1 VDKIYKLPIKGVFAR
16 SVTDG
21 RDYICLC
28 FYFIFMAKFILHS
41 LSSFDRSGI
50 IQKIKIK
57 SFERGVLMSYIM
69 FNGHHHGA
77 IEVVCGPMFSGKTE
91 ELIRRVK
98 RAQIAKQRV
107 QIFKPAIDVRYD
119 EVKVVSHS
127 SQEILSE
134 PVEKAVDILLKLKD
148 TTRVVAIDEIQ
159 FFDME
164 IVKVV
169 TKLANRG
176 YRVICAGL
184 DLDYKAEP
192 FGPMPELLARAD
204 SVQKIQSICTV
215 CGAPA
220 TRSQRLADCTDTVLL
235 GETDSY
241 EARCRAHYFYEPED
255 EQVRLPIQEE
265 VSQFAN

>member
-1 VDKIYKLPIKGVFAR
+1 MTNTPQG
-16 SVTDG
+16 
-21 RDYICLC
+21 
-28 FYFIFMAKFILHS
+28 YF
-41 LSSFDRSGI
+41 
-50 IQKIKIK
+50 
-57 SFERGVLMSYIM
+57 
-69 FNGHHHGA
+69 HGS

-119 EVKVVSHS
+119 ETKVVSHS
-127 SQEILSE
+127 SQAISSE
-134 PVEKAVDILLKLKD
+134 PVEKSTDILVRLKD
-148 TTRVVAIDEIQ
+148 TTRIVAIDEVQ
-159 FFDME
+159 FFDMD

-184 DLDYKAEP
+184 DLDFRAVP
-192 FGPMPELLARAD
+192 FGPMPSLLAVAD
-204 SVQKIQSICTV
+204 SVQKIQAICTV

-220 TRSQRLADCTDTVLL
+220 TRSQRLSDCEDTVLL
-235 GETDSY
+235 GETDAY
-241 EARCRAHYFYEPED
+241 EARCRGHYFFEPED

-265 VSQFAN
+265 VQQIVN